1 MRARD
6 GDEEA
11 EGQRGREAERLRD
24 TRDTETQRHR
34 DTRTQRLRD
43 TRDSETQRFR
53 DTETRR
59 HRDSETQRASCS
71 VLPPRWMRSGCL
83 LKYL

>member
-1 MRARD
+1 MGSSRAVERASVRARD

-53 DTETRR
+53 DTETQR
-59 HRDSETQRASCS
+59 HRDTEKHFRA
-71 VLPPRWMRSGCL
+71 V
-83 LKYL
+83 